1 MAFVRHTT
9 NNINSLTP
17 LKPYGLIWINNF
29 IHVAFSLKAFGTVNH
44 KMLSKNI
51 NQLVAWHRVLYYAS
65 PFLT

>member
-17 LKPYGLIWINNF
+17 LKPYALIWINNF

-51 NQLVAWHRVLYYAS
+51 NQLVA
-65 PFLT
+65 

>member
-17 LKPYGLIWINNF
+17 LRPYGLIRINTF

-44 KMLSKNI
+44 KMLSKILALECYTVNS
-51 NQLVAWHRVLYYAS
+51 RVNKVD
-65 PFLT
+65 